1 MADTKDRSK
10 RFVWV
15 KDTAGNE
22 FLCPADALKK
32 PEDATEAELKA
43 CIDVEA
49 LKPYLDE

>member
-1 MADTKDRSK
+1 MEETKARSK
-10 RFVWV
+10 NYVWV

-22 FLCPADALKK
+22 FLCPMDALKK
-32 PEDATEAELKA
+32 PEEATQAELKD